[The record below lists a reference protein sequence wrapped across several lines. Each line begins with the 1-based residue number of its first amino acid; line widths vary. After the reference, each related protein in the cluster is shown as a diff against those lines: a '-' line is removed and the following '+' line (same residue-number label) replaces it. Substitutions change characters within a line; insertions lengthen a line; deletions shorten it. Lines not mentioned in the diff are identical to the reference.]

1 MATTEKEFKELGEE
15 FVRVLEDGMKAAEE
29 CSKAFEEI
37 YGVLSQEIRFKCA
50 EKLIYYADKFS
61 NATFLVT
68 RWYWMRKMKKFVKG
82 IDVLKEL

>member
-1 MATTEKEFKELGEE
+1 MVTTEKEFKELCEG
-15 FVRVLEDGMKAAEE
+15 FVRVLEDGMKASEE
-29 CSKAFEEI
+29 CSKAFEKT
-37 YGVLSQEIRFKCA
+37 YGVLAQEIKFECA

-68 RWYWMRKMKKFVKG
+68 RWYWLRKMKKFVKG